1 MLRDP
6 SGGKPAAGDDFSKST
21 NSSGHKP
28 LEINITARDGF
39 QSNQGTNVPAADI
52 VACYANAADY
62 GVASFQT
69 TGGTFHDLPVK
80 KGWNPFEFNQ
90 KILDHFSGQ
99 TQTALIRG
107 ESGLN
112 YDRQKPD
119 TLDYI
124 VSRYSRMGVN
134 RWQNFHGNNDINM
147 MRGVPLIVNR
157 LRDEEG
163 LKTEVQGGICVQE
176 NPDTLAR
183 QSEILDGLYRHAEEL
198 VKTGHVGLYVKNAN
212 GVLRPDFTGALIEGL
227 NERFDEDVH
236 LHVHDT
242 YGHALENY
250 LVAIEAGVVG
260 VDVLPD
266 PMGGGTAQMKLGTL
280 LHAMQNSGDSVK
292 SRMPVGVNL
301 AAMEQ
306 DRPTQLRIR
315 AAYSKTEMP
324 FQPEELAIA
333 ERAGSAGG
341 AIGALKDM
349 DIIKG
354 VQQTLGTEDWP
365 TVRRA
370 IYEQKADIRGALGY
384 PTNVTPFEM
393 MQDVVAASTVMHGG
407 KLAINT
413 PTAYQYLSGKLGKV
427 SETVDPDVQ
436 AQALKFYGL
445 DAPVQVEPIENTG
458 EALPQARQTLIDKG
472 IENPTD
478 DDVAIVASSGG
489 PGLNLVLGVK
499 EPQEP
504 RYLLRDQQEGGI
516 MHSAAPYMFGAAYDA
531 VEVTRVEAGFYGDV
545 PLDGY
550 ADQLRERIAQQ
561 VSDAREAMENV
572 GASRTDARKAS
583 SYSKIFAGN
592 LGADK
597 DIVPGFDWQ
606 SFPNQRQDPQEYD
619 FEVDEVERPF
629 VADSE
634 DDMALAAPLPD
645 DDDGNTLS

>member
-6 SGGKPAAGDDFSKST
+6 SGEKPVSGDDLSDVTKFSKP
-21 NSSGHKP
+21 KP
-28 LEINITARDGF
+28 VEINITARDGF

-52 VACYANAADY
+52 VASYANAADY

-80 KGWNPFEFNQ
+80 KGWNPFDFNQ
-90 KILDHFSGQ
+90 EILDHFQGQ

-112 YDRQKPD
+112 YGRQKLD
-119 TLDYI
+119 SLDYI
-124 VSRYSRMGVN
+124 VSRYSGMGVN

-157 LRDEEG
+157 LREEQG
-163 LKTEVQGGICVQE
+163 LDVVTQGGICVQE

-183 QSEILDGLYRHAEEL
+183 QSEILDGLYRHAEDL
-198 VKTGHVGLYVKNAN
+198 VKAGHVGFYVKNAN
-212 GVLRPDFTGALIEGL
+212 GVLRPDFTGELIQGL
-227 NERFDEDVH
+227 NDRFGEEIH

-250 LVAIEAGVVG
+250 LVAIEAGVTG

-266 PMGGGTAQMKLGTL
+266 AMGGGTAQMKVGTL
-280 LHAMQNSGDSVK
+280 LHAMQNSGESIQA
-292 SRMPVGVNL
+292 RIPVGVNM
-301 AAMEQ
+301 AAMEK
-306 DRPTQLRIR
+306 DRATQLQVR

-324 FQPEELAIA
+324 FEPEELAIA

-341 AIGALKDM
+341 AIGALKAM
-349 DIIKG
+349 TIVKG
-354 VQQTLGTEDWP
+354 VEQAVGTDDWP

-370 IYEQKADIRGALGY
+370 IYEQKADIRESLGY

-393 MQDVVAASTVMHGG
+393 MQDIVAASTVMHGG
-407 KLAINT
+407 ELAINT
-413 PTAYQYLSGKLGKV
+413 PTAYEYLAGKLGKV
-427 SETVDPDVQ
+427 PDTVDPDVQ
-436 AQALKFYGL
+436 AQALKFYNL
-445 DAPVQVEPIENTG
+445 TEPVTVEPIEQTG
-458 EALPQARQTLIDKG
+458 DALPGARQALIDKG
-472 IENPTD
+472 VENPTD
-478 DDVAIVASSGG
+478 DEVAIVASSG
-489 PGLNLVLGVK
+489 PDGLKLVLGETK
-499 EPQEP
+499 PQDA

-516 MHSAAPYMFGAAYDA
+516 MYGAAPSMFGAAYDA

-550 ADQLRERIAQQ
+550 ADQLRARVEEQ
-561 VSDAREAMENV
+561 VSEARNALDDA

-583 SYSKIFAGN
+583 SYSKIFAKN
-592 LGADK
+592 LGAEADV
-597 DIVPGFDWQ
+597 VPGFEWQ
-606 SFPNQRQDPQEYD
+606 SFPNQRQDVKAYE
-619 FEVDEVERPF
+619 FEIDDVERPY

-634 DDMALAAPLPD
+634 DEMALAAPLPD
-645 DDDGNTLS
+645 DGNTFS